1 MQEEEKKT
9 VDIDTSGPD
18 VDIEL
23 PEEKTEEVAE
33 QPTEDTTNETQ
44 DLKDG
49 GSADDTSEKPVE
61 QSAVQEVINKKT
73 TVNKLKSILKA
84 LKSE

>member
-1 MQEEEKKT
+1 MPEEEKKT

-18 VDIEL
+18 VEVEL
-23 PEEKTEEVAE
+23 PEEKTEEVVE
-33 QPTEDTTNETQ
+33 QPTEDTPNEAQ

-61 QSAVQEVINKKT
+61 QSAGEQGDKQEDNSK
-73 TVNKLKSILKA
+73 
-84 LKSE
+84 